1 MLSQPPWKDQTDRC
15 TSIAEANDVYRVF
28 FVHGICIPQYYMMF
42 KNGYYWLLYI
52 DDDEEK
58 KESHQTLMRTKKKNM
73 LKWLLQ
79 HVGHVNIHLGLQKL
93 KYVEPFDPNKNRNV
107 SQCVYGKFRSNR
119 ILTSGAALL
128 FFLCCWS
135 FDHFSSQMSS
145 INTKFKVIR
154 DIQQTKKFFFIIAFD
169 DEVFQ
174 AFNLCALTRK
184 R

>member
-1 MLSQPPWKDQTDRC
+1 MTYTVCSSC
-15 TSIAEANDVYRVF
+15 MVSAYHSIIWCLKMAITGCF
-28 FVHGICIPQYYMMF
+28 ILMTTKKK
-42 KNGYYWLLYI
+42 KNRIKLWWG
-52 DDDEEK
+52 
-58 KESHQTLMRTKKKNM
+58 QKKKNM